1 MGDEGPLVPPRPDPH
16 DPAMEARVARLEG
29 AITEISSALMAIRQ
43 DAADSKAEQKTIRQE
58 VAALVGGL
66 NSLRQDV
73 TKLAQDVTKLT
84 QDVTKLTQDVT
95 KLTVDLARIDG
106 RVSQMPT
113 LIQLITV
120 VVAIWGMAFAT
131 LRFAGH

>member
-84 QDVTKLTQDVT
+84 QDVTKLT
-95 KLTVDLARIDG
+95 VDLARIDG